1 MKTALI
7 SLLVFNAVFLLLII
21 RRCYWAKPAII
32 GRAVPPEIKPSNN
45 PLRAVE
51 RTCGC
56 CHENFWVTS
65 DYKDHVCPSCV
76 KNNCGIG
83 M

>member
-7 SLLVFNAVFLLLII
+7 SLLVFNAVFLLMII
-21 RRCYWAKPAII
+21 RRCYWTKPSLVARPVKQAAKP
-32 GRAVPPEIKPSNN
+32 STN
-45 PLRAVE
+45 PLRAVQ

-56 CHENFWVTS
+56 CHENFWVTA
-65 DYKDHVCPSCV
+65 DYTDHVCPPCV
-76 KNNCGIG
+76 KNNCDIG